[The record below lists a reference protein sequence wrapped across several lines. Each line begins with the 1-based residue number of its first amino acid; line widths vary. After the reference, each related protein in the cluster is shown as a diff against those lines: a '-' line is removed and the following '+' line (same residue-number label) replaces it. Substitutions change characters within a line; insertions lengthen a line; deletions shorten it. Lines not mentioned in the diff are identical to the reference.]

1 MEETDMASSSPKQPS
16 FEASI
21 SRLEEIVELADSP
34 DTELET
40 MISLVEEGSKLI
52 RQCRKTL
59 QNAELRIQTIE
70 NPKKASAPLTEI
82 QDDSA
87 SFNLQ

>member
-1 MEETDMASSSPKQPS
+1 MEETDMASASPKQPS

-70 NPKKASAPLTEI
+70 NPKKASATLTEI
-82 QDDSA
+82 QDDTS